1 MSKYTTELRYICE
14 VGAGYSESKP
24 ATSVIDVIDKSW
36 EHIFS
41 FSFPIFDETYRK
53 VLCRKILL
61 HYYTREI
68 AAETYALWNLW
79 LMARM
84 NEIMPYYNKLYE
96 LASLKIDPIKD
107 VDLQTKHDGTSQ
119 GTGSTTDTFTI
130 SPETKTINSTTGS
143 ITETNS
149 GGTRDI
155 QGFSDTP
162 MGSLDSV
169 EQMNYLSSAQ
179 QNVHSDNRS
188 NVRQFDGYQNTTEQK
203 GGNTNEHSRNI
214 TDTDS
219 YVQSVTGKSAGSSY
233 GKLIKEYRDSLQNV
247 DMMII
252 RDLGDL
258 FMTIW

>member
-24 ATSVIDVIDKSW
+24 ATSVIDVINKSW

-41 FSFPIFDETYRK
+41 FSFPIFDEAYRK

-68 AAETYALWNLW
+68 AAETEALWNLW

-107 VDLQTKHDGTSQ
+107 VDFTTTHKGSGSDKGNINGTF
-119 GTGSTTDTFTI
+119 DY
-130 SPETKTINSTTGS
+130 SPETKTITTNEGTIS
-143 ITETNS
+143 DKAS
-149 GGTRDI
+149 GGTRTI
-155 QGFSDTP
+155 EGFSDTP
-162 MGSLDSV
+162 LGNLNNV
-169 EQMNYLSSAQ
+169 EGMNYLSSANQ
-179 QNVHSDNRS
+179 SLFS
-188 NVRQFDGYQNTTEQK
+188 NTQGNTQTLDTTNTVEQT
-203 GGNTNEHSRNI
+203 GGNRTNQTRNLTT
-214 TDTDS
+214 TDE
-219 YVQSVTGKSAGSSY
+219 YVQSIVGKTAGSSY

>member
-14 VGAGYSESKP
+14 VAAEYHESQGATKVVDIINKAWP
-24 ATSVIDVIDKSW
+24 
-36 EHIFS
+36 HIFS
-41 FSFPIFDETYRK
+41 FDFPIFDESYRK

-68 AAETYALWNLW
+68 AAETWSLWNLW

-107 VDLQTKHDGTSQ
+107 VDLTTKHEGTSH
-119 GTGSTTDTFTI
+119 GTGDTTDTFTI
-130 SPETKTINSTTGS
+130 ADNTKTVNTTAGK
-143 ITETNS
+143 IKENNS
-149 GGTRDI
+149 GGTREI
-155 QGFSDTP
+155 QGYNDTP
-162 MGSLDSV
+162 MGNLDSV

-179 QNVHSDNRS
+179 QNVFSDNRS
-188 NVRQFDGYQNTTEQK
+188 NVREFEGYTNTSSQS
-203 GGNTNEHSRNI
+203 GGNTNTHNRDI

-219 YVQSVTGKSAGSSY
+219 YVQSVTGKTAGSSY
-233 GKLIKEYRDSLQNV
+233 GKLIREYRDSLQNV